1 MQHDDME
8 KAKIAGVVALVGAAV
23 GAGLALG
30 VGLRLF
36 STLAM
41 VGLGTGIA
49 LGVVAAQTKSGQ
61 GELPPPSTL

>member
-36 STLAM
+36 ST
-41 VGLGTGIA
+41 
-49 LGVVAAQTKSGQ
+49 Q

>member
-41 VGLGTGIA
+41 IGLGTGIA
-49 LGVVAAQTKSGQ
+49 LGVVASGKSGQ

>member
-1 MQHDDME
+1 MQHDDMD
-8 KAKIAGVVALVGAAV
+8 KAKIAGVVAALGAAV

-41 VGLGTGIA
+41 IGLGTGIA
-49 LGVVAAQTKSGQ
+49 LGVVATAKTH
-61 GELPPPSTL
+61 EALPPPSTL

>member
-41 VGLGTGIA
+41 IGLGTGIA
-49 LGVVAAQTKSGQ
+49 LGVMAHGKPGQ